1 MKNKTDSKFN
11 LLFSDILSSIDITS
25 K

>member
-1 MKNKTDSKFN
+1 MKNKTNSKFN